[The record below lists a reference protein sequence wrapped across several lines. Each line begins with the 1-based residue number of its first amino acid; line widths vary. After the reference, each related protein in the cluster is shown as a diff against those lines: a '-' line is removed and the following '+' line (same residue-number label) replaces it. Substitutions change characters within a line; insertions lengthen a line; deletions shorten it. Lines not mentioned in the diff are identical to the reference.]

1 VNVVGR
7 IRTYGSLVAFSH
19 TVFAMPFAAS
29 AVVLALAEP
38 HVPIT
43 IARVAAM
50 LVCMISARS
59 SAMAFNR
66 WADRDI
72 DAENPRTKTR
82 HVPSGAVSARE
93 ALAIAIATAI
103 IFVACAATLGFWT
116 GVLALP
122 VLGVLL
128 GYSLAKRFTWGA
140 HAWLGVA
147 LALAP
152 GGAWL
157 AVGAK
162 PGLGIVALMVAVATW
177 LLGFDVLYSL
187 QDESFDRAKGLH
199 SIPARFGTVGA
210 LFISAGA
217 HVVTI
222 AALAVTGIVLH
233 RGIVFGGAVAL
244 VGALLAY
251 EHALVGKGN
260 LAKIDKAFFDVNAW
274 VSMAFFV
281 VTLLDEVRRRGVL

>member
-19 TVFAMPFAAS
+19 TIFAMPFAAS

-43 IARVAAM
+43 ALRVAAM

-66 WADRDI
+66 WADRHI
-72 DAENPRTKTR
+72 DAENPRTKMR
-82 HVPSGAVSARE
+82 HVPSGAVSPNE
-93 ALAIAIATAI
+93 ALAIAIGTAVV
-103 IFVACAATLGFWT
+103 FVACAATLGFWP
-116 GVLALP
+116 GVLAVP

-128 GYSLAKRFTWGA
+128 GYSMAKRFTWGA

-157 AVGAK
+157 AVGAT
-162 PGLGIVALMVAVATW
+162 PNVGIVALMVAVATW

-187 QDESFDRAKGLH
+187 QDEAFDRDKGLH

-210 LFISAGA
+210 LVISGAA
-217 HVVTI
+217 HVGTI
-222 AALAVTGIVLH
+222 AALAVTGIALH
-233 RGIVFGGAVAL
+233 RGVVFGGAVAL
-244 VGALLAY
+244 VGALLTY

-274 VSMAFFV
+274 VSMAFFA
-281 VTLLDEVRRRGVL
+281 VTLLDELRRRGIV